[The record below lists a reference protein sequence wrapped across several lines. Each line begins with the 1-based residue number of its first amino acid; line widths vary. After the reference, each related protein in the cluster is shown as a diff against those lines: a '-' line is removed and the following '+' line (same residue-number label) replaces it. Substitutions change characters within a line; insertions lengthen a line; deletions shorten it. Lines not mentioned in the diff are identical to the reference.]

1 MSRLTDLYKK
11 VMYGQAGM
19 DMPGQGM
26 SEGTSGLFGQG
37 GQQSGG
43 LIDFN
48 KMNNQEGGLLQN
60 IPQTALLGSALFG
73 QGMQGKDPF
82 SALLPA
88 VTQTAQLQKYMTP
101 KLGALKQA
109 YDPNKINEDGSKGGV
124 VYASDTEIRA
134 KGLTPA
140 LPTETIAQ
148 TPGGGLTVSKSYGG
162 GTGTA
167 NQKNLDLAN
176 EIKSTNFELNNVG
189 NTLLTNLRKS
199 KIGGI
204 GATISALDSVGSQL
218 NQAAQVF
225 GFGKSFNDTGSGA
238 IDSVLTKDFK
248 LDKEAVN
255 YEKVKSNVV
264 NMAFLMAKADEP
276 GGRFSDKDIALRM
289 RELGISQNPEKT
301 AQVIEGVL
309 ELRNRNAKNKYKLY
323 SSGLELESFP
333 ELEQQKKEFEAID
346 PLGLGL

>member
-1 MSRLTDLYKK
+1 MINNLRERYEQLQGLLNT
-11 VMYGQAGM
+11 GM
-19 DMPGQGM
+19 NQPGGLLGNIPQGAILG
-26 SEGTSGLFGQG
+26 SAIFGQG
-37 GQQSGG
+37 
-43 LIDFN
+43 I
-48 KMNNQEGGLLQN
+48 
-60 IPQTALLGSALFG
+60 
-73 QGMQGKDPF
+73 QGRDPF

-88 VTQTAQLQKYMTP
+88 VAQTAQIKNLMTP
-101 KLGALKQA
+101 KVGALKQA
-109 YDPNKINEDGSKGGV
+109 YDPKTKSV
-124 VYASDTEIRA
+124 VYASDKEIRQ

-140 LPTETIAQ
+140 LPSETISQ
-148 TPGGGLTVSKSYGG
+148 TPGGGLTISKSYGD

-189 NTLLTNLRKS
+189 TTLLTNLRKS
-199 KIGGI
+199 KIGGV
-204 GATISALDSVGSQL
+204 GATLSALDSVGSQL

-225 GFGKSFNDTGSGA
+225 GFGNSFNDTGSGA

-255 YEKVKSNVV
+255 YEKVKSNIV

-309 ELRNRNAKNKYKLY
+309 ELRNRNARNKYKLY
-323 SSGLELESFP
+323 SGGLELEPFE
-333 ELEQQKKEFEAID
+333 ELKQQKKEFESID
-346 PLGLGL
+346 PLGLGY